1 MHRTLEHALR
11 RTRLLTAALVVALAT
26 PAGAAQE
33 RLPDMG
39 SSAGELLTPYQQAQ
53 YGQMMLAQL
62 RHYDY
67 VLDDPLVDEWLA
79 ALGSRLGANSDTPD
93 QPYTFFMLRE
103 RQVNAFATLGGYI
116 GINSGLVLAAE
127 REDEVAGVLA
137 HEIAHVSQQHVLR
150 GVERAQRDQ
159 MPVLLA
165 MLGAIVAAQAAGGSS
180 SGQATQ
186 AAMVA
191 VMGLSQ
197 QARIN
202 YTRSNEH
209 EADRV
214 GIQTL
219 ARSGYDPHAMADF
232 FGTMQA
238 LSRVNAAGAYEFPDY
253 LRTHPVTTTRI
264 SEAKDRARQ
273 LAAGSPVITSGPFG
287 SGNPLL
293 PAGLE
298 VVPRP
303 RAADADGPASN
314 GTGRFAL
321 ARERLRVLTAETP
334 GQAIREYEQM
344 KAAGGLDDAARYG
357 LALARLRSS
366 QPGEAVGILE
376 ELLAG
381 NPRDIW
387 IELALAEALAR
398 AGKAAESDRHFQSLS
413 RRAPNNRAVALGWAE
428 ALIARDTPEDGRRAQ
443 ALLRPMSTGAAESL
457 AFQRTFARASEIA
470 GDPVRAG
477 EAWAEAALL
486 GGRAEQALVQLNTL
500 KQRPDLDYYSRER
513 IEARIARITPLVLEL
528 HRQGI
533 RDEVLDRR

>member
-1 MHRTLEHALR
+1 MR
-11 RTRLLTAALVVALAT
+11 RTCLLTAALTLALAL
-26 PAGAAQE
+26 PAALAQD

-39 SSAGELLTPYQQAQ
+39 SSAGKLLTPHQQTQ

-67 VLDDPLVDEWLA
+67 ILDDPLVDEWLA
-79 ALGSRLGANSDTPD
+79 SLGGRLGANSDTPR
-93 QPYTFFMLRE
+93 QSFTFFMLKE

-116 GINSGLVLAAE
+116 GVNSGLVLAAE

-150 GVERAQRDQ
+150 AVERAQRDQ
-159 MPVLLA
+159 VPIMLA

-180 SGQATQ
+180 SGEATQ

-191 VMGLSQ
+191 AMGLSQ

-214 GIQTL
+214 GIRTL
-219 ARSGYDPHAMADF
+219 SRSGYDPHAMADF

-264 SEAKDRARQ
+264 SEAKARAEQ
-273 LAAGSPVITSGPFG
+273 LGGGQSPVFSGGPVG
-287 SGNPLL
+287 RGNPLL

-298 VVPRP
+298 VVAGAGSSRD
-303 RAADADGPASN
+303 RSA
-314 GTGRFAL
+314 GTGRFEL

-334 GQAIREYEQM
+334 RQAIREYEQM
-344 KAAGGLDDAARYG
+344 KSAGPLDEAARYG

-366 QPGEAVGILE
+366 QPGEAVGMLE
-376 ELLAG
+376 ALLEAR
-381 NPRDIW
+381 PRDLW
-387 IELALAEALAR
+387 IELTLAEALSR
-398 AGKAAESDRHFQSLS
+398 AGRHPQADRHFQALS
-413 RRAPNNRAVALGWAE
+413 RRAPANRAVALGWAE
-428 ALIARDTPEDGRRAQ
+428 ALIARDTVEDGRRAQ
-443 ALLRPMSTGAAESL
+443 ALLRPMATGAADSL

-470 GDPVRAG
+470 GDPIRAG

-500 KQRPDLDYYSRER
+500 KQHPDVDYYARER
-513 IEARIARITPLVLEL
+513 IEARIAHITPLVLEL

-533 RDEVLDRR
+533 RDEVLERR

>member
-1 MHRTLEHALR
+1 MLGL
-11 RTRLLTAALVVALAT
+11 AAPLAT
-26 PAGAAQE
+26 AQD
-33 RLPDMG
+33 RLPDIG
-39 SSAGELLTPYQQAQ
+39 SSAGELLSPHQQRE

-67 VLDDPLVDEWLA
+67 VLEDPLVDEWLST
-79 ALGSRLGANSDTPD
+79 LGGRLGANSDTPR
-93 QPYTFFMLRE
+93 QSFTFFMLGE

-116 GINSGLVLAAE
+116 GMNSGLVLAAE

-150 GVERAQRDQ
+150 AVERAQRDQ
-159 MPVLLA
+159 MPILLA
-165 MLGAIVAAQAAGGSS
+165 MLGAIAAAQAAGGSS
-180 SGQATQ
+180 AGEATQ
-186 AAMVA
+186 AAMVTA
-191 VMGLSQ
+191 MGLAQ
-197 QARIN
+197 QAQIN

-214 GIQTL
+214 GIRTL
-219 ARSGYDPHAMADF
+219 SRTGYDPHAMADF

-264 SEAKDRARQ
+264 SEAKSRAEQ
-273 LAAGSPVITSGPFG
+273 MEADAPVFAGGHLA

-298 VVPRP
+298 VVGGPRN
-303 RAADADGPASN
+303 GEGG
-314 GTGRFAL
+314 GTGRFEL

-334 GQAIREYEQM
+334 RQAIREYEQM
-344 KAAGGLDDAARYG
+344 QATGPLDDASRYG
-357 LALARLRSS
+357 LALALVQSS
-366 QPGEAVGILE
+366 QPSRAVDLLE

-381 NPRDIW
+381 HPRDLW
-387 IELALAEALAR
+387 IELGLATALAR
-398 AGKAAESDRHFQSLS
+398 AGRPVEADRHFQALS
-413 RRAPNNRAVALGWAE
+413 RRAPSNRAVALGWAE
-428 ALIARDTPEDGRRAQ
+428 ALTSRNNPEDGRRAQ
-443 ALLRPMSTGAAESL
+443 ALLRPLAARAATDP
-457 AFQRTFARASEIA
+457 AFQRTFARASEVA

-477 EAWAEAALL
+477 EAWAEAAFL

-500 KQRPDLDYYSRER
+500 KTRPEVDYYARER
-513 IEARIARITPLVLEL
+513 IEARIARITPVVLEL

>member
-1 MHRTLEHALR
+1 MR
-11 RTRLLTAALVVALAT
+11 RTCLLTAALAFALAT
-26 PAGAAQE
+26 PLGVAQE
-33 RLPDMG
+33 RLPDIG
-39 SSAGELLTPYQQAQ
+39 SSAGGLLTPHQQTQ

-67 VLDDPLVDEWLA
+67 VLDDPLVDEWLS
-79 ALGSRLGANSDTPD
+79 ALGSRLGANSDTPR
-93 QPYTFFMLRE
+93 QSYTFFMLKE

-116 GINSGLVLAAE
+116 GVNSGLVLAAE

-150 GVERAQRDQ
+150 AVERAQRDQ
-159 MPVLLA
+159 VPILLA
-165 MLGAIVAAQAAGGSS
+165 MLGAIVAAGAAGGSS
-180 SGQATQ
+180 SGEATQ
-186 AAMVA
+186 AAIVSA
-191 VMGLSQ
+191 MGLAQ
-197 QARIN
+197 QAQIN

-214 GIQTL
+214 GIRTL

-264 SEAKDRARQ
+264 SEAKSRAEQ
-273 LAAGSPVITSGPFG
+273 LGERTPLFTGAGS

-293 PAGLE
+293 PAGLQ
-298 VVPRP
+298 VVARP
-303 RAADADGPASN
+303 GSLDPERPASN

-334 GQAIREYEQM
+334 RQAVREYEQM
-344 KAAGGLDDAARYG
+344 KTAGPLDDASRYG
-357 LALARLRSS
+357 MALALLRSS
-366 QPGEAVGILE
+366 QAGQAV
-376 ELLAG
+376 ELLQDLLAEH
-381 NPRDIW
+381 PRDIW

-398 AGKAAESDRHFQSLS
+398 DGRAAESDRHFQALS
-413 RRAPNNRAVALGWAE
+413 RRVPANRAVALGWAE
-428 ALIARDTPEDGRRAQ
+428 ALIARDTPEDGRKAQ
-443 ALLRPMSTGAAESL
+443 ALLRPMATGAAESL
-457 AFQRTFARASEIA
+457 AFQRTFARASEVA

-500 KQRPDLDYYSRER
+500 KRRPDLDYYARER